1 MTLLLIILGLAAVC
15 GLAMKLICNVKHCHP
30 PRTGRRARACEK
42 LALALAVL
50 AIGAVFAR
58 AESPYAKGDFTVSP
72 FASYRVTEWGADN
85 GKFGAGLA
93 AGYHLRD
100 NVAVELETL
109 SEGYTSAPVIGSLTE
124 AGANLKWYLPLKQ
137 SGVAPY
143 ALIGYTR
150 NLDED
155 QNRMNAG
162 AGIEWRFSK
171 VAGVFV
177 DGRWT
182 HDFNRLGHALFRSGL
197 TFRF

>member
-1 MTLLLIILGLAAVC
+1 MTILMIILGLLAVC
-15 GLAMKLICNVKHCHP
+15 VLAVKLICNVRHCHP
-30 PRTGRRARACEK
+30 PRTGRRERAMEK
-42 LALALAVL
+42 VAIALTLL

-58 AESPYAKGDFTVSP
+58 GEDVYAKGDFTVSP

-93 AGYHLRD
+93 VGYHLRD
-100 NVAVELETL
+100 NVAIELETL

-137 SGVAPY
+137 SGLAPY

-162 AGIEWRFSK
+162 AGIEWRFTK
-171 VAGVFV
+171 VVGVFA

-182 HDFNRLGHALFRSGL
+182 HDFNRVGHSLFRSGL